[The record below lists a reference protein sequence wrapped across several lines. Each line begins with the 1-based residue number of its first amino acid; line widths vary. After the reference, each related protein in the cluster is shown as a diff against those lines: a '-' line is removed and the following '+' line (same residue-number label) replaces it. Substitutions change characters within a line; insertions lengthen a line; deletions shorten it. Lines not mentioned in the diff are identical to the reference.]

1 MAQIKVGDIEITA
14 ITDGSAQFTPEL
26 FPGTDAAHIGELIK
40 AAGKSDIETNFNAF
54 LVKTGTATVLID
66 AGPRDLMG
74 PSSGGLANA
83 LEAAGLSTGD
93 ITHLVITHIHP
104 DHVAGALTADGQ
116 AVFEN
121 AQMFIAEADH
131 SFWTD
136 PGNFTTANEMVA
148 NWHQIALTLNR
159 AYGERVTPVADSA
172 GIVSGVSLMPLP
184 GHTPGHVGVRI
195 DDGSES
201 FLHVADIV
209 HAQDLQLA
217 DPEIA
222 VVFDLDADVARATR
236 KRTLDMLANE
246 QAVFSGGHIIAPKF
260 ARLER
265 AGAGYRLTEG

>member
-1 MAQIKVGDIEITA
+1 MTQIKVGGIEITA

-26 FPGTDAAHIGELIK
+26 FPGTDEAHIADLIK
-40 AAGKSDIETNFNAF
+40 AAGKGDIETNFNAF
-54 LVKTGTATVLID
+54 LVKTGAATVLID

-83 LEAAGLSTGD
+83 LEAAGLNTGD
-93 ITHLVITHIHP
+93 ITHVVITHIHP
-104 DHVAGALTADGQ
+104 DHVAGTLTPDGQ

-121 AQMFIAEADH
+121 AQMFIAEADR

-136 PGNFTTANEMVA
+136 PGNFKSADEMVA
-148 NWHQIALTLNR
+148 NWHQIALTLDR
-159 AYGERVTPVADSA
+159 AYGDRISPVADDA
-172 GIVSGVSLMPLP
+172 DIVSGVSLMPLP

-195 DDGSES
+195 HDGSET

-236 KRTLDMLANE
+236 KRTLDMLASE
-246 QAVFSGGHIIAPKF
+246 QILFSGGHIIAPKF

-265 AGAGYRLTEG
+265 SGAGYRLIEG